1 MSGKILCAIDL
12 GHTEEE
18 RPLLVRAKRIAD
30 LDDSELD
37 VITVVPGYSASIVGS
52 FFPKGAERRMLNHA
66 NAELHEFV
74 AKTLGEAVDKKI
86 KHIVAQGTV
95 YEEIL
100 KVAKDVK
107 ATLIIIGAHRPGL
120 RDFLLGPNAAR
131 VARHADCSVYIARL

>member
-52 FFPKGAERRMLNHA
+52 FFPKGAE
-66 NAELHEFV
+66 
-74 AKTLGEAVDKKI
+74 EA
-86 KHIVAQGTV
+86 
-95 YEEIL
+95 
-100 KVAKDVK
+100 DVESRQCGI
-107 ATLIIIGAHRPGL
+107 T
-120 RDFLLGPNAAR
+120 
-131 VARHADCSVYIARL
+131 